1 MNRERAL
8 KIVLVL
14 VGIALFGWRI
24 PADDVSRATESSES
38 FGNRADD
45 A

>member
-14 VGIALFGWRI
+14 VGYLFSWRLT
-24 PADDVSRATESSES
+24 ADDISMATESSES